1 VRNVLT
7 IAMGLSLMLLVST
20 ASAVNW
26 VTWHCPYP
34 PGPPPPPNCD
44 SLGKVHHTC
53 SQGHYFSKLA
63 TVDADG
69 DSLGP
74 PTGVQCPTC
83 QLTNP
88 TDPDSVLCHNGGAGH
103 HRYYPSFW
111 VGYNYY
117 RP

>member
-1 VRNVLT
+1 VKRLLA

-44 SLGKVHHTC
+44 SLGKTHFTC
-53 SQGHYFSKLA
+53 DQGHFFARLA
-63 TVDADG
+63 LVDADG
-69 DSLGP
+69 GSLGP
-74 PTGVQCPTC
+74 RAQYCPTC
-83 QLTNP
+83 GFPNLTE
-88 TDPDSVLCHNGGAGH
+88 PDSVLCQNPMGQ
-103 HRYYPSFW
+103 HRYYAPNW

-117 RP
+117 IP

>member
-1 VRNVLT
+1 MKRLLA

-34 PGPPPPPNCD
+34 LGPPPPPNCD
-44 SLGKVHHTC
+44 CLGKAHFTC
-53 SQGHYFSKLA
+53 NQGHFFAKLA
-63 TVDADG
+63 LVNADG

-74 PTGVQCPTC
+74 RREVCPTC
-83 QLTNP
+83 GFTNW
-88 TDPDSVLCHNGGAGH
+88 TVPDSVLCQNPMGQ
-103 HRYYPSFW
+103 HRYYAPNW

-117 RP
+117 IP